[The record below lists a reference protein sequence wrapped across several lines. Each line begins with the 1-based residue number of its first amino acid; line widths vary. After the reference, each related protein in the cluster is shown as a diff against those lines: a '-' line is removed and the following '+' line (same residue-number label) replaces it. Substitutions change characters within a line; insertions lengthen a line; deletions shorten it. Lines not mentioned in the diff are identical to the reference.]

1 VSKYDYD
8 LFVIGAGSGGV
19 RAGRLAASLGKKVAV
34 AEEYRAG
41 GTCVIR
47 GCVPKKYLVYG
58 AEYGKAIKEAKG
70 YGWTATN
77 VSFDWTTLRD
87 AIQTEVSRLSG
98 IYEGV
103 LERNGAEYIPERATL
118 SGPHTITLEDT
129 GREVTAQRIL
139 IATGGTPFMP
149 KIPGI
154 EHAISSNEAFLLEA
168 LPERVTVIGGGYI
181 ACEFAGIFAGLG
193 CKTTQVYRGDKILR
207 GFDDEVRDA
216 VEAGQ
221 RLNGI
226 EIKYNQSP
234 KSIKKIGNGY
244 KMTFED
250 NSQIGTDL
258 IMMATGRVPSTKGI
272 GLEKAGVKLNDKG
285 AVEVD
290 GFSQSSVKHIYAV
303 GDVTDRVNLTPVAIR
318 EGAAFVETVYKNN
331 PVAYDHNDIASG
343 VFTMPPAGVVG
354 LSEEEAREKHK
365 DITVY
370 KTDFRPMKNI
380 LSGSQ
385 HRCFMK
391 LITTGKKE
399 KVIGVHIVGD
409 YAAEIIQAVGI
420 AVKAGLTKAQFDA
433 TCAVHPTLAEELVT
447 LKA

>member
-1 VSKYDYD
+1 MSKYDYD

-34 AEEYRAG
+34 AEEYRPG
-41 GTCVIR
+41 GTCVVR

-58 AEYGKAIKEAKG
+58 AEYGKALKEAKG
-70 YGWTATN
+70 YGWSADN
-77 VSFDWTTLRD
+77 VRFDWAVLRD
-87 AIQTEVSRLSG
+87 EIQTEVSRLSN
-98 IYEGV
+98 IYNNV
-103 LERNGAEYIPERATL
+103 LDKNGAELFLERAELT
-118 SGPHTITLEDT
+118 GPHSAKLKDS
-129 GREVTAQRIL
+129 GKEVTAKHIL

-149 KIPGI
+149 KIPGA
-154 EHAISSNEAFLLEA
+154 EHAISSNEAFTLDA
-168 LPERVTVIGGGYI
+168 LPERVMVIGGGYI

-193 CKTTQVYRGDKILR
+193 CKTTQVYRGDNLLR

-216 VEAGQ
+216 VTAGQ

-226 EIKYNQSP
+226 NIKFGQSP
-234 KSIKKIGNGY
+234 TAIKKIGNGL
-244 KMTFED
+244 KVTFD
-250 NSQIGTDL
+250 DGGQIGTDL
-258 IMMATGRVPSTKGI
+258 IMMATGRVPNTQGL
-272 GLEKAGVKLNDKG
+272 GLENAGVKLNGKG
-285 AVEVD
+285 AVIVD
-290 GFSQSSVKHIYAV
+290 EYSQSSVKHIYAV

-331 PVAYDHNDIASG
+331 PVAYDHSDIASG

-354 LSEEEAREKHK
+354 LSEEQAREKHK
-365 DITVY
+365 DVKVY

-380 LSGSQ
+380 LSGSE

-391 LITTGKKE
+391 LITSGKKE
-399 KVIGVHIVGD
+399 KVVGVHIVGD

-447 LKA
+447 L

>member
-1 VSKYDYD
+1 MSKYDYD

-34 AEEYRAG
+34 AEEYRPG

-47 GCVPKKYLVYG
+47 GCVPKKYLVFG
-58 AEYGKAIKEAKG
+58 AEFGKALKEAKG
-70 YGWTATN
+70 YGWSADN
-77 VSFDWTTLRD
+77 VRFDWAVLRD
-87 AIQTEVSRLSG
+87 EIQTEVSRLSN
-98 IYEGV
+98 IYSNILDKNGADLI
-103 LERNGAEYIPERATL
+103 LERAELT
-118 SGPHTITLEDT
+118 GPHTIKLQDSN
-129 GREVTAQRIL
+129 REVTARHIL

-149 KIPGI
+149 PIQGMD
-154 EHAISSNEAFLLEA
+154 HAISSNEAFTLEA
-168 LPERVTVIGGGYI
+168 LPERVMVIGGGYI

-193 CKTTQVYRGDKILR
+193 CKTTQVYRGDNLLR
-207 GFDDEVRDA
+207 GFDEEVRDA
-216 VEAGQ
+216 VTAGQ

-226 EIKYNQSP
+226 NVKFGQSP
-234 KSIKKIGNGY
+234 ISVKKIGNGL
-244 KMTFED
+244 KVTFED
-250 NSQIGTDL
+250 GIQIGTDL
-258 IMMATGRVPSTKGI
+258 IMMATGRVPNTHGL
-272 GLEKAGVKLNDKG
+272 GLENAGVKLNEKG
-285 AVEVD
+285 AVIVD
-290 GFSQSSVKHIYAV
+290 AYSQSSVKHIYAV

-318 EGAAFVETVYKNN
+318 EGAAFIETVYKNN
-331 PVAYDHNDIASG
+331 PVAYDHGDIASG

-354 LSEEEAREKHK
+354 LSEAQAREKHK
-365 DITVY
+365 DVKVY
-370 KTDFRPMKNI
+370 KTSFRPMKNL
-380 LSGSQ
+380 LSGSE

-447 LKA
+447 L